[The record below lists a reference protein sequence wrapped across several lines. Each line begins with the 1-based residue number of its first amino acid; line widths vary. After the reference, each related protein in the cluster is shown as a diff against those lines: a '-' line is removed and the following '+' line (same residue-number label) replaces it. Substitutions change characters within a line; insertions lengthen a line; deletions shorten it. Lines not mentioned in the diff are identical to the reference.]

1 MTKLKNVKNMLGK
14 NVWAQYEKYMSENGQ
29 NATQKINEIAEEDGE
44 DFDVEYMA
52 KVINNIVVKYN
63 NGTINSIDDQ
73 YAEEC

>member
-1 MTKLKNVKNMLGK
+1 MTKLENVKNMLGE

-29 NATQKINEIAEEDGE
+29 NATQKINEIVEEDGE